1 MSKKK
6 QPSLKSMQ
14 DDFKKNKS
22 ALKIQ
27 QLFLSILYF
36 FKIALISFVSGRVLA
51 YKNFNL
57 FEVKMLLIALV
68 ILVISRFFSS
78 KTEIKK
84 VELEQLKQMI
94 SSKKSK
100 YKKKGK
106 WLMNLRTVNSNNYPM
121 EFLQDLADAKR
132 VDVWLSNIFRG
143 ATHYNPLKLVLN
155 LNDSRE
161 VLIEH
166 SMFNPEANDYINKLL
181 EKNDVRMNFPNDEI
195 DIFIDMEK
203 KFITIS
209 IE

>member
-84 VELEQLKQMI
+84 VELEQLEQMI
-94 SSKKSK
+94 SSKNQSIKR
-100 YKKKGK
+100 KG
-106 WLMNLRTVNSNNYPM
+106 N
-121 EFLQDLADAKR
+121 DL
-132 VDVWLSNIFRG
+132 
-143 ATHYNPLKLVLN
+143 
-155 LNDSRE
+155 
-161 VLIEH
+161 
-166 SMFNPEANDYINKLL
+166 
-181 EKNDVRMNFPNDEI
+181 
-195 DIFIDMEK
+195 
-203 KFITIS
+203 
-209 IE
+209 

>member
-57 FEVKMLLIALV
+57 FEVKMLLIVLV

-84 VELEQLKQMI
+84 VELEQLEQMI

-106 WLMNLRTVNSNNYPM
+106 
-121 EFLQDLADAKR
+121 
-132 VDVWLSNIFRG
+132 
-143 ATHYNPLKLVLN
+143 
-155 LNDSRE
+155 
-161 VLIEH
+161 
-166 SMFNPEANDYINKLL
+166 
-181 EKNDVRMNFPNDEI
+181 
-195 DIFIDMEK
+195 
-203 KFITIS
+203 
-209 IE
+209 

>member
-84 VELEQLKQMI
+84 VELEQLEQMI
-94 SSKKSK
+94 SSKNQSIKR
-100 YKKKGK
+100 KG
-106 WLMNLRTVNSNNYPM
+106 N
-121 EFLQDLADAKR
+121 DL
-132 VDVWLSNIFRG
+132 WICG
-143 ATHYNPLKLVLN
+143 Q
-155 LNDSRE
+155 
-161 VLIEH
+161 LIQ
-166 SMFNPEANDYINKLL
+166 
-181 EKNDVRMNFPNDEI
+181 
-195 DIFIDMEK
+195 
-203 KFITIS
+203 ITIQWS
-209 IE
+209 FYKI